1 MVMILVTPL
10 SAITDAVARY
20 QPSHMVTLMS
30 DRIAVETP
38 AEIAPENHLRLTF
51 SDITVPVDHQTA
63 PTEEHVRRLIAF
75 GRNWNGSAPIL
86 VHCWAGISRSMA
98 AAYILLCDKAGSGAE
113 YAIARNLRSR
123 AAHANPN
130 RRIIRLADV
139 ALQREGRMIDAVD
152 AMGRA
157 KFVEHGV
164 PVELPLEAMV
174 Q

>member
-10 SAITDAVARY
+10 SGVADAVARY

-30 DRIAVETP
+30 DKIAVETP
-38 AEIAPENHLRLTF
+38 APIVPAHHLRLTF
-51 SDITVPVDHQTA
+51 SDITVPVDHLTA
-63 PTEEHVRRLIAF
+63 PTADHVSRLIAF
-75 GRNWNGSAPIL
+75 GRDWDGTAPIL

-98 AAYILLCDKAGSGAE
+98 AAYILLCDKAGAGTE
-113 YAIARNLRSR
+113 YVIARNMRAR

-130 RRIIRLADV
+130 RRIIRLADA
-139 ALQREGRMIDAVD
+139 ALEREGRMMDAVD